1 MAFQPIVDVQDG
13 SVYAYEAL
21 VRGPQG
27 ESAASMLAQVNR
39 VNRHAFD
46 QHCRVK
52 AITLAGRLDL
62 AKSGARL
69 SINIMPG
76 VVHRTKDCIQLA
88 VETAKRFGFPC
99 ERLIFEISENEELDN
114 AGQLGFIA
122 KEFRGRGFMVAID
135 DFGVGTSGLT
145 RLAILPTD
153 MIKID
158 MKLTRNLGQRR
169 SARAIVRCLV
179 ELAKS
184 LGNELVAEGIETV
197 EEYVALRRCGVTLMQ
212 GYLFA
217 RPAFESL
224 PQITLPPPG
233 PFALAA

>member
-1 MAFQPIVDVQDG
+1 
-13 SVYAYEAL
+13 
-21 VRGPQG
+21 
-27 ESAASMLAQVNR
+27 LAQVNR
-39 VNRHAFD
+39 INRHAFD

-69 SINIMPG
+69 AINIMPG
-76 VVHRTKDCIQLA
+76 VVHRTKDCIQLV

-114 AGQLGFIA
+114 AGQLNFNA

-135 DFGVGTSGLT
+135 DFGAGTSGLT

-158 MKLTRNLGQRR
+158 MKLTRNLDQRR
-169 SARAIVRCLV
+169 SARAIIRCLV

-184 LGNELVAEGIETV
+184 LGSELVAEGIETV

-212 GYLFA
+212 GYFFA

-224 PQITLPPPG
+224 PQITLPPSE
-233 PFALAA
+233 PFGLAA